1 MDIESVKS
9 QFPIFKNKINGKPL
23 IYLDSANS
31 SQKPGRVIDRISKF
45 YSKEFSNIGRS
56 LHTLAVTATNRFEE
70 TRDLVK
76 KYINA
81 KSREEIIFTKNA
93 TEGMNLVASTYGEKF
108 INKGDEILITELEHH
123 SNYVPWHFLRQK
135 KGAVI
140 KFAKC
145 NDKGEVEIDEIK
157 KLITEKTKIIG
168 ITHLSNVTGAILP
181 VKKIVDLAQTKK
193 IPVLVD
199 GCQGAPHLK
208 LDMQELGC
216 DFYAMSCHK
225 MYGPTGV
232 GILYAKKKWVDQ
244 LPPYQGGGGMIQE
257 VKKDNITFPG
267 SPTKY
272 EAGTLQTAEV
282 VGFSESIRF
291 IQDVGIKNIMQHEKE
306 ITEYGLQELKK
317 DNSLKIIGDPKNRG
331 SIISFTIK
339 GIHPH
344 DIATILDEDGVAIR
358 AGHHCCQILHEK
370 MGVNAT
376 ARVSL
381 GVYNSKEDIDVLS
394 KAIKKCIKIFNK

>member
-257 VKKDNITFPG
+257 VKKDNITFPE

-317 DNSLKIIGDPKNRG
+317 NNSVKIIGDPKNRG

-370 MGVNAT
+370 MGVIAT

-381 GVYNSKEDIDVLS
+381 GVYNSKEDIDALS
-394 KAIKKCIKIFNK
+394 NAIKKCNKIFNK

>member
-1 MDIESVKS
+1 MEIKSIKS
-9 QFPIFKNKINGKPL
+9 QFPIFKNKINGKHL
-23 IYLDSANS
+23 IYLDNANS
-31 SQKPGRVIDRISKF
+31 SQKPKSVIDRISKF

-56 LHTLAVTATNRFEE
+56 VHSLAVTATNRFED

-93 TEGMNLVASTYGEKF
+93 TEAINLVASSYGENF
-108 INKGDEILITELEHH
+108 IKKGDEILITELEHH
-123 SNYVPWHFLRQK
+123 ANYVPWHFLRQK

-140 KFAKC
+140 KFAEC
-145 NDKGEVEIDEIK
+145 NEKGEVDIDEIK
-157 KLITEKTKIIG
+157 KLISDKTKIIAV
-168 ITHLSNVTGAILP
+168 THLSNVTGAIMP
-181 VKKIVDLAQTKK
+181 IKKIVDLASKKK

-199 GCQGAPHLK
+199 GCQGAPHLQ
-208 LDMQELGC
+208 LNMQELGC
-216 DFYAMSCHK
+216 DFYAISCHK

-232 GILYAKKKWVDQ
+232 GILYAKKKWVDV
-244 LPPYQGGGGMIQE
+244 LPPYQGGGGMIEE
-257 VKKDNITFPG
+257 VKKDNITYPQ

-282 VGFSESIRF
+282 VGFSESIKF
-291 IQDVGIKNIMQHEKE
+291 IEDIGIKNIMEHERK
-306 ITEYGLQELKK
+306 ILEYGLEEIKK
-317 DNSLKIIGDPKNRG
+317 NNSVRVIGDPKKRG

-370 MGVNAT
+370 MGIAAS
-376 ARVSL
+376 ARASL
-381 GVYNSKEDIDVLS
+381 GIYNSKDDIDALS
-394 KAIKKCIKIFNK
+394 SAIKKCNKVFNN